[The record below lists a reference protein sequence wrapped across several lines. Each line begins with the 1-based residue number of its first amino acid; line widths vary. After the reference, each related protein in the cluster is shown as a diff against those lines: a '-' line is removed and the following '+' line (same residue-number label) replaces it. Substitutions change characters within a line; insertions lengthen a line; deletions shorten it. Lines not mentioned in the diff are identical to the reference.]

1 MSCSQF
7 LRGTKPEIGTE
18 VRRKCMR
25 QNVRELALDGLIQ
38 VEKVVHTVTYF

>member
-7 LRGTKPEIGTE
+7 YVEQNLKWNE

-38 VEKVVHTVTYF
+38 VEKVVHIATYF